1 VEKKGGI
8 RKVMTVKLPEGE
20 ILRRAIQWINEQQ
33 ELTPKSTLIA
43 LVEEAGKRF
52 DLSPKDSD
60 FLIRFFTG
68 SSD

>member
-1 VEKKGGI
+1 MDLRRCSI
-8 RKVMTVKLPEGE
+8 IMTVKLPEGE

-33 ELTPKSTLIA
+33 ELIPKPTLID
-43 LVEEAGKRF
+43 LIEEAGKRF

-68 SSD
+68 KNE